1 MKRTMGMTF
10 LALALSLTASAQGQ
24 EKKPAPGT
32 GQSETKA
39 HAMDHS
45 QMGQHSKTEDEI
57 MKMEDHWVETR
68 ATKDPASTSELLAD
82 DYLGANPDGLA
93 QTKQQFVDAV
103 SAGNF
108 AAGHPTISERKVRV
122 YGDTAVS
129 TGLVSGGGPT
139 GADNIRYMRVF
150 VKRNN
155 KWQLVATQATRV
167 KST

>member
-1 MKRTMGMTF
+1 
-10 LALALSLTASAQGQ
+10 
-24 EKKPAPGT
+24 
-32 GQSETKA
+32 
-39 HAMDHS
+39 MDHS

-68 ATKDPASTSELLAD
+68 ATKDTASTKEMLAE
-82 DYLGANPDGLA
+82 DYLGTDPDGKA
-93 QTKQQFVDAV
+93 QTKQQFLDTV

-129 TGLVSGGGPT
+129 TGLISGGGPDGT
-139 GADNIRYMRVF
+139 SNIRYMRVF

-155 KWQLVATQATRV
+155 KWQVVATQATRV
-167 KST
+167 SST